1 MPRIDKFCINELQ
14 SVSILRIAE
23 DLGLKVNRQKKCLCP
38 FHADKSPSLKFWP
51 KVNGWKCFGCGKKG
65 TNIDLVMK
73 LKNLQFHE
81 ACQWIADRNG
91 IVLSYDEPL
100 NPFNPSNSSNPST
113 PSTQSTPST
122 HSTSSTP
129 STPISTLTNPMHTLP
144 HNLIAQYLGSHS
156 AFGRSL
162 LATGIL
168 TEPQLQHAVET
179 YRLGCTKDDGVI
191 FWQIDLDNQLRDG
204 KVMFYLDDCH
214 RDHSR
219 NPSWVSFRLMKRGV
233 LSADWRA
240 SPCLFGLHLVG
251 LRNDVPA
258 LPGQAVAPIVAVVES
273 EKTAVICSELIP
285 THEGRPIL
293 WMASGGLSALSV
305 DLLRPLTGHDVIL
318 FPDTDVTG
326 QTFKLWSEVAQAAS
340 DQLKHPFYVSPM
352 LEQCASADQKGRKI
366 DIADLLVLG
375 QR

>member
-23 DLGLKVNRQKKCLCP
+23 DLGLKVNRQKKCPCP

-65 TNIDLVMK
+65 SNIDLVMK
-73 LKNLQFHE
+73 LKNLQFLD
-81 ACQWIADRNG
+81 ACHWIADRNG
-91 IVLSYDEPL
+91 ILLSYDVPL
-100 NPFNPSNSSNPST
+100 NPSNSSNPSN
-113 PSTQSTPST
+113 
-122 HSTSSTP
+122 TSNSSNP
-129 STPISTLTNPMHTLP
+129 QTLMTSLP
-144 HNLIAQYLGSHS
+144 NNLIAQCLGSYS
-156 AFGRSL
+156 AFCRSL

-219 NPSWVSFRLMKRGV
+219 NPTWVSFRLMKRGV

-293 WMASGGLSALSV
+293 WMASGGMSALSV